1 MWNVHDESPL
11 ARSAETVSF
20 DLHLLIVHTLCPVGV
35 NHEVLNQWLHNVM
48 W

>member
-20 DLHLLIVHTLCPVGV
+20 DHCAHYVSSGCHV